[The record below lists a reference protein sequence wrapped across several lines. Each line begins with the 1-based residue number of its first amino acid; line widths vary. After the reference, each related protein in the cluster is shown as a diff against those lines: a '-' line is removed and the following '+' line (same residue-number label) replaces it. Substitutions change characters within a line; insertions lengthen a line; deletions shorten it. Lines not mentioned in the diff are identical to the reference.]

1 MLNICVVIWDVWPLK
16 GQATG
21 PFLMFSFRFSLHP
34 VLCVV
39 RSADESP
46 DVLLLQMTE
55 IEIQNNHTEE
65 YLGCLPNTLLKN
77 MLFYGSN
84 AFYKAPCEG
93 GGVEKAGRSR
103 GLDVQRAPLSTE
115 ATTALTLL
123 QCICSALPCNLSYK
137 ERWGQNLECK
147 RPLFLNCALV

>member
-1 MLNICVVIWDVWPLK
+1 
-16 GQATG
+16 
-21 PFLMFSFRFSLHP
+21 MFSFRFSLHP

-65 YLGCLPNTLLKN
+65 YLRCLPNTLLKN

-84 AFYKAPCEG
+84 TFYKAPCEG
-93 GGVEKAGRSR
+93 GGAEEACRSR
-103 GLDVQRAPLSTE
+103 GLNVQRALLSTE
-115 ATTALTLL
+115 ATTALRLL
-123 QCICSALPCNLSYK
+123 QCICSALPYNLSYQ
-137 ERWGQNLECK
+137 ERWAAEL
-147 RPLFLNCALV
+147 RM

>member
-1 MLNICVVIWDVWPLK
+1 
-16 GQATG
+16 
-21 PFLMFSFRFSLHP
+21 MFSFRFSLHP
-34 VLCVV
+34 VLRVV

-84 AFYKAPCEG
+84 TFYKALCG
-93 GGVEKAGRSR
+93 DCVKAVVWRRPAG
-103 GLDVQRAPLSTE
+103 AAAE
-115 ATTALTLL
+115 CAACTA
-123 QCICSALPCNLSYK
+123 QH
-137 ERWGQNLECK
+137 
-147 RPLFLNCALV
+147 